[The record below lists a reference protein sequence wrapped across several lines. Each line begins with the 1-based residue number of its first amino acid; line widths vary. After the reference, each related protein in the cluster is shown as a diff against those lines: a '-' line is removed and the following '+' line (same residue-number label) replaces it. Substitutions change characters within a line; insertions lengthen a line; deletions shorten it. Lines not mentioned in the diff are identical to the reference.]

1 MTFRLVFV
9 DNLNNNVIYKGS
21 YNYIPEVN
29 DAVKFDGN
37 FYRVTLRVF
46 EYYFSNPDVTLFCT
60 PGPLID
66 IRI

>member
-29 DAVKFDGN
+29 DTVKFDGN
-37 FYRVTLRVF
+37 FI
-46 EYYFSNPDVTLFCT
+46 
-60 PGPLID
+60 G
-66 IRI
+66 